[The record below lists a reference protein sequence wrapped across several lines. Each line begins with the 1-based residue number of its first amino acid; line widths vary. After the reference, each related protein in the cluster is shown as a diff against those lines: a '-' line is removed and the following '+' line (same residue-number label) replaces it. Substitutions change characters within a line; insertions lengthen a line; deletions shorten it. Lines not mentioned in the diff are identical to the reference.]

1 MAHNNSLCTLGYLIG
16 SKQSCSMAFYGL
28 LLCGFHSNCTQYV
41 WKPVAS
47 NAADELNQ
55 VQHHP
60 ACLSLT
66 RMMAS
71 FSSRFSLQSDYPKMR
86 GWPTLGDNE
95 SSAKLLLPRPHGVRD
110 AVWEA
115 NKCR

>member
-1 MAHNNSLCTLGYLIG
+1 
-16 SKQSCSMAFYGL
+16 MAFYGL

-60 ACLSLT
+60 AYLSLT

-71 FSSRFSLQSDYPKMR
+71 FSSRFSLQSDYPKRR

-95 SSAKLLLPRPHGVRD
+95 SSAKLLLPRPHGVRKTHIRLD
-110 AVWEA
+110 C
-115 NKCR
+115 CRERSMHGVS

>member
-1 MAHNNSLCTLGYLIG
+1 
-16 SKQSCSMAFYGL
+16 MAFYGL

-60 ACLSLT
+60 AYLSLT
-66 RMMAS
+66 RMMDLFRKCGEALS
-71 FSSRFSLQSDYPKMR
+71 QRTARFSNCAGLRK
-86 GWPTLGDNE
+86 L
-95 SSAKLLLPRPHGVRD
+95 SA
-110 AVWEA
+110 E
-115 NKCR
+115 CRRVGL